1 MKIAHKMMISFLLT
15 AIVCSSIGAI
25 IVFYSEKD
33 NLKTMVD
40 EHLSTTVQSRGDHI
54 ETVIEGY
61 RDTISALAEKK
72 AFINAVDTTRGSAQE
87 IEEANREIRITL
99 KTHTDIISVSIMNK
113 DGIIAASSGKN
124 IGDDKSNDEV
134 FLKGK
139 EGVYAGDIYFSR
151 RIGSEVVRI
160 ATPIFVAGKVV
171 GVVGSTFSAKE
182 IQGII
187 ANRMGLG
194 ATGEMCLENS
204 KGLMMLSSHVRR
216 KKRRS
221 NFLRA
226 QDIIQPM
233 QWVLVAEVSEI
244 AALTPLLRKLK
255 LWVVFIVIILTAITT
270 IIGKFISVPVIAGP
284 LVKLRKGIENIGSGD
299 MDYKVRTEAK
309 DEIGQLSRAFD
320 KMIND
325 LKKVVVSRNYVD
337 NIVNNMADMLI
348 VIKPDGNIEKVN
360 KAASDNLGYKEEEL
374 IGKHVRF
381 LFQEEETTRS
391 GDEFTKLMKG
401 ATVKD
406 YEAELKS
413 KDGKKIP
420 VIVSSS
426 AMRATSCPHVG
437 PPEDCPI
444 FKEKGRHCKE
454 ILRIVCVAKDIP
466 GERKRDGKMVTKDF
480 D

>member
-1 MKIAHKMMISFLLT
+1 MKIAHKMMTSFFLT
-15 AIVCSSIGAI
+15 AVLCSFVGTT
-25 IVFYSEKD
+25 IVFYAEKD

-61 RDTISALAEKK
+61 KDTILVLAEKK
-72 AFINAVDTTRGSAQE
+72 AFINAVDTTGGSTQDT
-87 IEEANREIRITL
+87 EEANREIKTIL
-99 KTHTDIISVSIMNK
+99 KTHTDIVNISVINK

-139 EGVYAGDIYFSR
+139 DGVYSGDIYFSR
-151 RIGSEVVRI
+151 LERGEVVCI
-160 ATPIFVAGKVV
+160 AAPILVAGKVV
-171 GVVGSTFSAKE
+171 GVVDSAFSVKE

-187 ANRMGLG
+187 TNKMGLG
-194 ATGEMCLENS
+194 ETGEMYLGNS

-216 KKRRS
+216 QKRIS
-221 NFLRA
+221 NLLSA
-226 QDIIQPM
+226 QDTIQPM
-233 QWVLVAEVSEI
+233 QWVLVAEISEI
-244 AALTPLLRKLK
+244 AALTPLLRKLRFW
-255 LWVVFIVIILTAITT
+255 LIFIIIFLTAITT

-284 LVKLRKGIENIGSGD
+284 LVTLRKGIENIGSGD

-325 LKKVVVSRNYVD
+325 LKKVVVSKNYVD

-348 VIKPDGNIEKVN
+348 VLKPDGNIEKVN
-360 KAASDNLGYKEEEL
+360 KAASDNLGYEEKEL

-381 LFQEEETTRS
+381 LFQEEETMRS

-406 YEAELKS
+406 YETELKS

-420 VIVSSS
+420 VIVSGS
-426 AMRATSCPHVG
+426 AMRATSCSHVG
-437 PPEDCPI
+437 LPEDCPI
-444 FKEKGRHCKE
+444 FKEKGRHCKD

-466 GERKRDGKMVTKDF
+466 GERESRQA
-480 D
+480 